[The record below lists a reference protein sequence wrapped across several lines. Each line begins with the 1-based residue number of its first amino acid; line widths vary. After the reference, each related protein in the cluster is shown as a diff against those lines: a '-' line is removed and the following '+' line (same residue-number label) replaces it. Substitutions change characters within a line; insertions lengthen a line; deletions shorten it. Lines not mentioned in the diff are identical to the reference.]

1 MGIELYS
8 NAPMPEEPAQLEPC
22 WCAERR
28 PTPAG
33 EAAATAFYLDG
44 APLDDAAQA
53 ALRESAARYQARTD
67 ARARRE
73 SLGVPEIA
81 YEGEQWGARHAWVG
95 EVFAW
100 NTARPPRSAAGL
112 DALGDLAASLPP
124 VPAALD
130 CGEAR
135 DRARAGVL
143 VDPPARPC
151 ATCGGAGCRVRPA
164 RPGLHCGPTAKPMLR
179 ALRTLPC
186 DGGGHGEAE
195 PARLLAL
202 LEAGPAAR
210 DGFLDPARA
219 FVRDAIARGAA
230 LVYWT

>member
-22 WCAERR
+22 WCAKRR

-67 ARARRE
+67 A
-73 SLGVPEIA
+73 
-81 YEGEQWGARHAWVG
+81 
-95 EVFAW
+95 
-100 NTARPPRSAAGL
+100 
-112 DALGDLAASLPP
+112 
-124 VPAALD
+124 
-130 CGEAR
+130 
-135 DRARAGVL
+135 
-143 VDPPARPC
+143 PARPC

-219 FVRDAIARGAA
+219 FVRDAIARGAT
-230 LVYWT
+230 LVYWA